1 MKKILIILAAV
12 LTAVTFV
19 LSSITI
25 YTWYQS
31 SKYEETAIPYVKM
44 VVPEI
49 SEWNPD
55 TIIELMPEESLKKTP
70 KEDIVKIVDYLSRL
84 GALLKI
90 EEPEFS
96 KVFTGATVDG
106 VQNTLVSYTVDAEY
120 ESGEA
125 VVTINL
131 LDQGDSFKVYNF
143 HFNSLALANQP

>member
-1 MKKILIILAAV
+1 LKKILIILAAV
-12 LTAVTFV
+12 MTAVTFV

-31 SKYEETAIPYVKM
+31 SKYEKTAIPYVKM
-44 VVPEI
+44 AVPEI

-55 TIIELMPEESLKKTP
+55 KIIDLMPLESLKKTP
-70 KEDIVKIVDYLSRL
+70 KEDIIKIVSYLSRL
-84 GALLKI
+84 GTLLKM

-96 KVFTGATVDG
+96 KVFSGATVAG

-125 VVTINL
+125 VITINL
-131 LDQGDSFKVYNF
+131 LDLGDSFKVYNF
-143 HFNSLALANQP
+143 HFNSLALAQ